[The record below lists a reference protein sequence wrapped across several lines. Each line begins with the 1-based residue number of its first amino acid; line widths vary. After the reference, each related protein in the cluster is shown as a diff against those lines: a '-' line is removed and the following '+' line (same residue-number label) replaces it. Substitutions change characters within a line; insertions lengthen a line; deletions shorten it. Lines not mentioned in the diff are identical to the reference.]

1 MVNPNPYFFR
11 DFNSHVSRDGFKNNI
26 KVNLMVSAKDVAEAM
41 FLKMME
47 IAFAVN
53 TICKFTKTL

>member
-1 MVNPNPYFFR
+1 
-11 DFNSHVSRDGFKNNI
+11 
-26 KVNLMVSAKDVAEAM
+26 MVSEKDVAEATY
-41 FLKMME
+41 LKMME